1 MLTST
6 YTHHTE
12 VKPTISD
19 DFRFFL
25 CYTGFVKRYDFF
37 KRNCNF
43 KNNLHF
49 MSYGVR
55 GMEKKLLFSNRYEKD
70 MDLFDDLPDDMPEL
84 SDIDDAKVPTIDDF
98 YEYMN
103 KKRRCVPNKERI
115 VNKDQFIK
123 TVSELSETYKINAD
137 LSEFDVGYI
146 ADIYLDY
153 ANYCGYIKK
162 LLAILFVLADDISLF
177 DGHKAD
183 SDMLFS
189 FTYHTHNVYLNN
201 REITDF

>member
-1 MLTST
+1 
-6 YTHHTE
+6 
-12 VKPTISD
+12 
-19 DFRFFL
+19 
-25 CYTGFVKRYDFF
+25 
-37 KRNCNF
+37 
-43 KNNLHF
+43 

-70 MDLFDDLPDDMPEL
+70 IDLFDDLPDDMPEL
-84 SDIDDAKVPTIDDF
+84 SD
-98 YEYMN
+98 YMN
-103 KKRRCVPNKERI
+103 KKHRCVPNKERI
-115 VNKDQFIK
+115 ANKDQFIK
-123 TVSELSETYKINAD
+123 TVSELSENYKINAD
-137 LSEFDVGYI
+137 LSEFDAGYI

-162 LLAILFVLADDISLF
+162 LLAILFVLADDISFF

>member
-1 MLTST
+1 
-6 YTHHTE
+6 
-12 VKPTISD
+12 
-19 DFRFFL
+19 
-25 CYTGFVKRYDFF
+25 
-37 KRNCNF
+37 
-43 KNNLHF
+43 

-70 MDLFDDLPDDMPEL
+70 MDLFVDLPDDMPEL
-84 SDIDDAKVPTIDDF
+84 SDIDDF

-103 KKRRCVPNKERI
+103 RKRRCVPNEERI
-115 VNKDQFIK
+115 ANRDQFIK
-123 TVSELSETYKINAD
+123 TVSELSETYKVSAD
-137 LSEFDVGYI
+137 LSEFDAGYI

-162 LLAILFVLADDISLF
+162 MLAILFVLADDISFF

-189 FTYHTHNVYLNN
+189 FTYHTHNIYLNN